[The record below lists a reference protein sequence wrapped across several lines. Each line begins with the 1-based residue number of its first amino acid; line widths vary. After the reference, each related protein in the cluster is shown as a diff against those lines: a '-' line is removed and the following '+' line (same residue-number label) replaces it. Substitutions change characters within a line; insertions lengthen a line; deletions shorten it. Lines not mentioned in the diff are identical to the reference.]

1 MFYTLDM
8 TRNNFITIDIIFT
21 VTRRIFRVQRWLHR
35 APRHNLIVRFRFLV
49 TPDFEEAYNRH
60 NPDLKKFKMIIIN
73 H

>member
-1 MFYTLDM
+1 M

-21 VTRRIFRVQRWLHR
+21 VTRRIFRVQRWLRR

-60 NPDLKKFKMIIIN
+60 
-73 H
+73 